1 MAARPV
7 IGVIACNRIV
17 GVEAAQAVMTRY
29 VAALMRYADAAALI
43 VPALPDLMTAREVAP
58 RLDAVLLTGSPSNVA
73 PARYGDAAAGD
84 GPFDP
89 GRDAMALALAEA
101 MLERERPVFGV
112 CRGFQELNVALG
124 GTLRRDL
131 EQGEL
136 PHHAPDGTEFDAMF
150 EHMHSVALAPGG
162 VLSRLYGD
170 RPLTVNS
177 VHYQGIDRL
186 APGLAIE
193 AASPD
198 GVVEAFA
205 SPNGRVLAVQWHPEW
220 RTEANPDAQA
230 LFAEFGRMA
239 RG

>member
-17 GVEAAQAVMTRY
+17 GVESAQAVMTRY

-43 VPALPDLMTAREVAP
+43 VPALPDLMSAAEVAP

-73 PARYGDAAAGD
+73 PARYGDADPGE

-101 MLERERPVFGV
+101 MMGRDRPVLGV

-131 EQGEL
+131 GDGAL
-136 PHHAPDGTEFDAMF
+136 PHHAPEGTGFDAMF
-150 EHMHSVALAPGG
+150 DHRHAVALAPGG
-162 VLSRLYGD
+162 TLARLYGE

-177 VHYQGIDRL
+177 VHYQGIGTL
-186 APGLAIE
+186 APGLTVE
-193 AASPD
+193 AAAPD
-198 GVVEAFA
+198 GVIEAF
-205 SPNGRVLAVQWHPEW
+205 SSSSGRVLAVQWHPEW
-220 RTEANPDAQA
+220 RTEENPDAQA